1 MLIYPPLHFKLFKKR
16 IFMKKHK
23 NKSHTP
29 EQECKTVVKTPL
41 YRPDYGINERVEAC
55 AEKLSESLYKHP
67 SRQKLESCRHLM
79 FDIIDSFIENQP
91 CAGVVKDVF
100 EVARKH
106 IKEDAIDY
114 SLFCKQEEK
123 IKEVLR
129 NVGIFSGWDKPDIS
143 CARAV
148 DCLFFNRK
156 RDFQDNINNVWM
168 YFINC
173 VHGETKLIDGE
184 ILLEIINKR
193 FP

>member
-1 MLIYPPLHFKLFKKR
+1 
-16 IFMKKHK
+16 MKKHK

-100 EVARKH
+100 EVP
-106 IKEDAIDY
+106 E
-114 SLFCKQEEK
+114 
-123 IKEVLR
+123 
-129 NVGIFSGWDKPDIS
+129 NIS
-143 CARAV
+143 
-148 DCLFFNRK
+148 K
-156 RDFQDNINNVWM
+156 KM
-168 YFINC
+168 P
-173 VHGETKLIDGE
+173 LI
-184 ILLEIINKR
+184 IPCFVNKKKK
-193 FP
+193 